1 MAPRH
6 RVKRRK
12 ISGLLIDWY
21 GRSHRDLPW
30 RRTSD
35 PYRVWVSEIMLQ
47 QTRAQAVVPYFERF
61 LERFPTVRALAGAEE
76 EEALALWSGL
86 GYYSRAR
93 NLLRAA
99 RLVQA
104 AGAFPADYAGLR
116 ALPGV
121 GDYTA
126 AAVAS
131 IAFGLPHAVLDG
143 NVMRVVARVENDAAE
158 IGSARTRQRFRAI
171 AQEWLDPL
179 RPGAFNQALMELGA
193 TVCLPKNPQCP
204 ACPLQSRCAARAEG
218 TVARL
223 PVKLRR
229 TAPAR
234 IEGALL
240 VVRKGRRVLLLREG
254 KGVARMAGFWGL
266 PAPEDLPGARVGACL
281 GEFRHSI
288 TWRRYTLC
296 VHAAKTGARGQAGYP
311 LLRRVGAGDL
321 TLASLARGTRDKSA
335 GFGWFD
341 PSELPGIPLSTTA
354 RKALKLAGIV

>member
-6 RVKRRK
+6 RVKPRK

-61 LERFPTVRALAGAEE
+61 LERFPTVEALAGAEE
-76 EEALALWSGL
+76 EQALALWSGL

-143 NVMRVVARVENDAAE
+143 NVMRVVARMENDAAD
-158 IGSARTRQRFRAI
+158 IGSARTRERFRAI

-193 TVCLPKNPQCP
+193 TMCLPKNPQCP
-204 ACPLQSRCAARAEG
+204 ACPLEGRCAARAQG

-229 TAPAR
+229 TAAAR

-240 VVRKGRRVLLLREG
+240 VVRKGRRVLLLREDQ
-254 KGVARMAGFWGL
+254 GVARMAGFWGL
-266 PAPEDLPGARVGACL
+266 PAPEDLPAARVGACL

-288 TWRRYTLC
+288 TWHRYRLS
-296 VHAAKTGARGQAGYP
+296 VYAGKIKGARGRGP
-311 LLRRVGAGDL
+311 GAG
-321 TLASLARGTRDKSA
+321 DKSA
-335 GFGWFD
+335 GSGWFD
-341 PSELPGIPLSTTA
+341 PSEMGAIPLSTTA